1 MDGLL
6 IDVETDSVLVEQF
19 SAVLPLYRIF
29 RHNQSS
35 NFEIQSHWCI
45 LFTKIHY
52 SSKDFLKNQLDSI
65 GICETD

>member
-19 SAVLPLYRIF
+19 SAVLPLNRIF
-29 RHNQSS
+29 SHYQSS
-35 NFEIQSHWCI
+35 DFEVKFHWCI

-52 SSKDFLKNQLDSI
+52 CSK
-65 GICETD
+65 EVT